1 MFISNGSEAT
11 RRRSYHPSD
20 LAALSMQKALFAA
33 LDDAEFDAF
42 KEAQMADDQGP
53 ADAAGGD
60 LVRRRGERLHQR
72 FPYACRRG

>member
-1 MFISNGSEAT
+1 
-11 RRRSYHPSD
+11 
-20 LAALSMQKALFAA
+20 MQKALFAA
-33 LDDAEFDAF
+33 LDDAELDAF

-72 FPYACRRG
+72 FLYACRRG